1 MIGLFE
7 EHSNSIT
14 SVRMSTKIFHFV
26 TSWKANHILVL
37 IYEGWAMSNEQK
49 FEQEMHWEME
59 SFFPCLWNS
68 LLCFEVKTNLS
79 PALGIRRVSVEHE
92 KCNIKN
98 RIQFEATDPNATATL
113 DSSAENKR
121 GFVKKGRSK
130 YLQESSNKNKKPK
143 CRNRFSL

>member
-1 MIGLFE
+1 
-7 EHSNSIT
+7 
-14 SVRMSTKIFHFV
+14 
-26 TSWKANHILVL
+26 
-37 IYEGWAMSNEQK
+37 MSNEQK

-98 RIQFEATDPNATATL
+98 RIQFEATDPIECYGYFGFECREQTRICQ
-113 DSSAENKR
+113 KR
-121 GFVKKGRSK
+121 AIEILAREQQQEQETKMSK
-130 YLQESSNKNKKPK
+130 SI
-143 CRNRFSL
+143 FSLIEYSSSCFYIIWSPYFAIAFIGPAS